1 MSHYVLGPIAASLKY
16 LGGTS
21 FARRLARYKGE
32 RLELG
37 ERFRQSVFSVIDQIE
52 RFPESAARVHVRS
65 AVRWSH
71 LHPAGCSARHGP
83 KDLEILDR
91 EVVEA
96 AEVSVTSPLHVRDEL
111 LTRGVVATEGEP
123 PPQAARPWL
132 EHRHPPPR
140 RKVAAQPLK
149 VEDLPADVVIHVDH
163 HYEVDLTVGQK
174 GILCTTLDYFNILQA
189 TLGNLPLQR
198 RNSLTGDLDGIHP
211 ARRTNG
217 IGKEGYEVAI
227 TGSEIGDTITS
238 LEGEVLKNFGRELPA
253 GTREQTAQIELSHIL
268 VGKSQ

>member
-21 FARRLARYKGE
+21 FARRL
-32 RLELG
+32 
-37 ERFRQSVFSVIDQIE
+37 
-52 RFPESAARVHVRS
+52 
-65 AVRWSH
+65 
-71 LHPAGCSARHGP
+71 GP

-111 LTRGVVATEGEP
+111 LTRGVVATGGDP
-123 PPQAARPWL
+123 PPQAERPWL

-163 HYEVDLTVGQK
+163 QDEVDLTVGQK

-189 TLGNLPLQR
+189 TLGDLPLQR
-198 RNSLTGDLDGIHP
+198 RNSLAGDLDGIHP

-227 TGSEIGDTITS
+227 TGSEIGYTITRF
-238 LEGEVLKNFGRELPA
+238 EGEVLENSVRELPA
-253 GTREQTAQIELSHIL
+253 GTRGQTAQIELSHIL